1 MLRALSQGS
10 QPLTLRYAHFVQVP
24 DHESTMAKPIPVIDI
39 FAGPG
44 GLAEGFSRAELP
56 RKKHAFKV
64 CLSIEK
70 DPTACRT
77 LKLRSFYRAARAD
90 KKASADYF
98 NYLRGDREFKTLEQL
113 FAAHPAIGAH
123 AEQEVFEATLGP
135 DARPAVESRIRAALK
150 TANSTGRWVLIGGP
164 PCQAYSLVG
173 RARMLGTLGEEFYK
187 DKRHTLYREYLHIIE
202 ALKPTAFV
210 MENVKGLLSSQLDG
224 DFIFKRILEDLAGTN
239 RKSRKYRLFALTDTP
254 ELAQLVDGA
263 LPPPTAFLLRSEQYG
278 IPQTRHRVIIVG
290 ILEEEAEGLLPDA
303 LKLVRNSA
311 RKPLSVSAVIDGLPK
326 LRSGISKPK
335 HGKDS
340 PEAWASLV
348 RKFAG
353 RAWAREFA
361 SAPPGAPHSKK
372 FRNFFEAPTLPTADR
387 GGRYVPGNSVPT
399 QHKDWFRAP
408 ELGGACNHE
417 TRGHIAADLER
428 YLFLSCTAATTKH
441 SPRLQDFPRDLLPKH
456 RNARSA
462 DAATIFN
469 DRFRVQL
476 AEKPATT
483 ITSHIS
489 KDGHYFVHPD
499 FTQMRSLTVREAARI
514 QTFPDDYFFEGPRT
528 EQYKQV
534 GNAVPPL
541 LARLVARSLAKALDS
556 R

>member
-1 MLRALSQGS
+1 M
-10 QPLTLRYAHFVQVP
+10 T
-24 DHESTMAKPIPVIDI
+24 KPIPVIDL

-44 GLAEGFSRAELP
+44 GLAEGFSRAEVP
-56 RKKHAFKV
+56 GRKPAFRV

-77 LKLRSFYRAARAD
+77 LKLRSFYRDTRANKRARAD
-90 KKASADYF
+90 YF
-98 NYLRGDREFKTLEQL
+98 GYLRGDGAFTTLDQL
-113 FAAHPAIGAH
+113 FAAHPAIGVR

-135 DARPAVESRIRAALK
+135 DARPAVERRIKAALK
-150 TANSTGRWVLIGGP
+150 AANGTDRWVLIGGP

-173 RARMLGTLGEEFYK
+173 RARMRGALGDEFYK
-187 DKRHTLYREYLHIIE
+187 DKRHTLYKEYLHIIE
-202 ALKPTAFV
+202 TLKPTAFV
-210 MENVKGLLSSQLDG
+210 MENVKGLLSSQLEG
-224 DFIFKRILEDLAGTN
+224 DFIFKQILEDLAGTN
-239 RKSRKYRLFALTDTP
+239 RRNLKYRLFALADAP
-254 ELAQLVDGA
+254 ELAGLPEGD
-263 LPPPTAFLLRSEQYG
+263 LPPPTAFLLRSEEYG
-278 IPQTRHRVIIVG
+278 IPQTRHRIIVIG
-290 ILEEEAEGLLPDA
+290 ILEGEADGLCPDA
-303 LKLVRNSA
+303 LKLARNYA
-311 RKPLSVSAVIDGLPK
+311 GKPLCISAVIDGLPK

-335 HGKDS
+335 SGKDS
-340 PEAWASLV
+340 PEAWAALV
-348 RKFAG
+348 REFAG
-353 RAWAREFA
+353 RDWAREFA
-361 SAPPGAPHSKK
+361 LAPPGAPHSKQL
-372 FRNFFEAPTLPTADR
+372 RQFFKTPTPPTADR
-387 GGRYVPGNSVPT
+387 GGRYVHDDSLPR
-399 QHKDWFRAP
+399 QHKDWFHAP

-428 YLFLSCTAATTKH
+428 YLFLSCTAATKKH

-456 RNARSA
+456 RNARLA
-462 DAATIFN
+462 DTQTIFN

-476 AEKPATT
+476 AERPAAT

-541 LARLVARSLAKALDS
+541 LARSIAVRLARVLL
-556 R
+556 